1 MIKRSLSILGL
12 LILTACSDVY
22 SWRQKLTVTVLTPD
36 GPVVAM
42 SVTEVT
48 YTETDGFLVFHE
60 ARGVRSRISGEAVV
74 LEVAPDRYLFVML
87 DGVEKLALKTFEQ
100 LPYTY
105 ELGFKQWA
113 RSLQRYREVVAVPQ
127 ENYPQMVTFDDINTP
142 TSVRLVDPTN
152 LSDVFG
158 AGYVL
163 EGMTLQIVKEPVTQ
177 GKVESVLNW
186 LYQIWPYTL
195 DGRRIET
202 IEAENRLANSLSAN
216 SFSTEISN

>member
-1 MIKRSLSILGL
+1 
-12 LILTACSDVY
+12 
-22 SWRQKLTVTVLTPD
+22 
-36 GPVVAM
+36 
-42 SVTEVT
+42 
-48 YTETDGFLVFHE
+48 
-60 ARGVRSRISGEAVV
+60 
-74 LEVAPDRYLFVML
+74 
-87 DGVEKLALKTFEQ
+87 
-100 LPYTY
+100 
-105 ELGFKQWA
+105 
-113 RSLQRYREVVAVPQ
+113 VVAVPQ
-127 ENYPQMVTFDDINTP
+127 EDYPQMVTFDDINTP

-177 GKVESVLNW
+177 GKAESVLNW

>member
-100 LPYTY
+100 LPI
-105 ELGFKQWA
+105 L
-113 RSLQRYREVVAVPQ
+113 
-127 ENYPQMVTFDDINTP
+127 
-142 TSVRLVDPTN
+142 TN
-152 LSDVFG
+152 LDLSSGPGQFKDIG
-158 AGYVL
+158 R
-163 EGMTLQIVKEPVTQ
+163 
-177 GKVESVLNW
+177 W
-186 LYQIWPYTL
+186 LPFRKKITRKW
-195 DGRRIET
+195 
-202 IEAENRLANSLSAN
+202 
-216 SFSTEISN
+216 